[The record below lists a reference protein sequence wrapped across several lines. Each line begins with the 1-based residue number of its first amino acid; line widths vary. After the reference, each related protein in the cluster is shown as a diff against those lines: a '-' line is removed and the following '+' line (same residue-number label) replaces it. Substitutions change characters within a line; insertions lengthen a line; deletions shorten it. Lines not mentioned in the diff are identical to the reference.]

1 MRKDENLEPRELEEV
16 SLDELDQVDGGFLD
30 LLGGLL
36 GGLFGGGMFGGGM
49 FGGGGGM
56 PQMPPEQYDPSAQA
70 LNYALVDY
78 MNWMRSPEGQMA
90 SRRRRRDS

>member
-1 MRKDENLEPRELEEV
+1 MRKEDNLEPRALEEV
-16 SLDELDQVDGGFLD
+16 SLDDLGQVDGGFLD

-36 GGLFGGGMFGGGM
+36 GGILGGGMFGGGM
-49 FGGGGGM
+49 FGGGM
-56 PQMPPEQYDPSAQA
+56 PQMPPEQFDPSAQA

-78 MNWMRSPEGQMA
+78 MNWMRSPEGIMA

>member
-1 MRKDENLEPRELEEV
+1 MRKEEQQNEPGELEEV
-16 SLDELDQVDGGFLD
+16 SLEELEQVDGAFFG

-36 GGLFGGGMFGGGM
+36 GGLFGGMGGM

-56 PQMPPEQYDPSAQA
+56 PQMPNIPFDPSAQA
-70 LNYALVDY
+70 LNFAMVDY
-78 MNWMRSPEGQMA
+78 MNWMRSPEGILA